1 VRGSQ
6 PLRVL
11 ITGASSLPGYR
22 AALALLS
29 RGHQVVGTYLTHEV
43 PIQHEAFTAVR
54 LDVRDRIGL
63 ERLFK
68 KHRPEAVIHMAA
80 YGDVDGCERDRAL
93 AWDVNVLGTINVVRA
108 AERYADYLLYLSTDY
123 VFDGLRGMY
132 EEHEP
137 PCPINYYGLT
147 KMCGEVAVLTAD
159 IGRSIVRASSIY
171 GLGPGRKNFA
181 KFLVENL
188 SAGKPVRALVDQ
200 YTTPTQASLLAEALV
215 EILERR
221 PTGIFHVVG
230 ERMSRHEFALRI
242 AEFLGLNK
250 ELVKKA
256 EMEEFSWLAPRPRD
270 ASLRCERTRQVLKTD
285 FYSTSEALRAL
296 RTEYEEVRRRP

>member
-1 VRGSQ
+1 M
-6 PLRVL
+6 RVL

-43 PIQHEAFTAVR
+43 PIQHGAFTAVR
-54 LDVRDRIGL
+54 LDVRDRVGL

-68 KHRPEAVIHMAA
+68 EHRPEVVIHMAA

-93 AWDVNVLGTINVVRA
+93 AWEVNVLGTINVVRV

-137 PCPINYYGLT
+137 PCPVNYYGLT

-215 EILERR
+215 EILERGL
-221 PTGIFHVVG
+221 TGIFHVVG
-230 ERMSRHEFALRI
+230 ERMSRHEFALKV
-242 AEFLGLNK
+242 AEFLGFDRG
-250 ELVKKA
+250 LVGEAK
-256 EMEEFSWLAPRPRD
+256 MEEFSWLAPRPKD
-270 ASLRCERTRQVLKTD
+270 ASLSCEHTRQVLKTD
-285 FYSTSEALRAL
+285 FYSMDKALRVL
-296 RTEYEEVRRRP
+296 RAEYEEVRGRT